1 VKTLLAIAFLLS
13 ISTLA
18 TASDIVSEEWTT
30 YCDDGVEKLRGT
42 IVFHFSQ
49 TSLGY
54 EGAELT
60 VYSDAECSSPI
71 GSPCAR
77 GNYSGVATS
86 LGNND
91 YRVVWQGWPRAC
103 IPSAGIFRD
112 GFVVFR
118 FPDYSGTFSYYSYML
133 CEDGE
138 RTVIDGGDCVP
149 LPVTASTWGA
159 VKALYR

>member
-1 VKTLLAIAFLLS
+1 MLFAHWIAVRAGQLQRR
-13 ISTLA
+13 
-18 TASDIVSEEWTT
+18 
-30 YCDDGVEKLRGT
+30 CD
-42 IVFHFSQ
+42 
-49 TSLGY
+49 
-54 EGAELT
+54 
-60 VYSDAECSSPI
+60 
-71 GSPCAR
+71 
-77 GNYSGVATS
+77 
-86 LGNND
+86 
-91 YRVVWQGWPRAC
+91 GWPRAC